1 MVMQE
6 DDTITQHARAIVRR
20 MASRWPNDYFLFQ
33 KLKEYLSGTRVPNL
47 GNRLEAPVFPPE
59 LSQQFL
65 SFASIMGIVMQEDD
79 TITQHAR
86 AIVRRMA
93 SRWPS
98 DYFLSQKLKE
108 HLSGRKF
115 SSETDVKT
123 ILENWFNVQDV
134 SFAKSG

>member
-20 MASRWPNDYFLFQ
+20 ITSRWPNDYFLFQ

-47 GNRLEAPVFPPE
+47 GSRLEAPVFPLA

-65 SFASIMGIVMQEDD
+65 SFTSGMVMQEDD
-79 TITQHAR
+79 TITQHGR

-93 SRWPS
+93 SRWPN
-98 DYFLSQKLKE
+98 DYFLFQKLKE

-115 SSETDVKT
+115 SSETDVKA
-123 ILENWFNVQDV
+123 ILENWFNGQDV
-134 SFAKSG
+134 IFAKSG